1 MIDFAGAY
9 RLGFFRSSGLIFLTS
24 FVKARLALGF
34 VIGCDCMVV
43 IYQKSTNDYCTLP
56 ETNTAS
62 KNRPGC
68 EISNQQSSGAFAV
81 GSRDR
86 VSFGVAVAVIDA
98 STLRCSLLTKRRHST
113 VVPHRF
119 KHHCFGAPTVATRG
133 CRLGAN
139 LSEQERLGC
148 FILRLNRIA
157 PIAEMS
163 LKTGC
168 VSLVEIFER
177 LIANRFVG

>member
-1 MIDFAGAY
+1 M
-9 RLGFFRSSGLIFLTS
+9 
-24 FVKARLALGF
+24 KARLALGF

-68 EISNQQSSGAFAV
+68 EISNQQFSGAFAV

-148 FILRLNRIA
+148 FFLRLYKQNSTHGRD
-157 PIAEMS
+157 
-163 LKTGC
+163 
-168 VSLVEIFER
+168 VFENG
-177 LIANRFVG
+177 LCFIG